1 MSDPSGA
8 SAWVGERRI
17 ATSDDVVNV
26 EGNAYFPLSDV
37 DPAVLT
43 PSRTRTLCLWKGI
56 AGYYTLDVDG
66 AVLRNAAWTY
76 RKPSPLARRIKDR
89 VAFTGVVDVRRGVD
103 S

>member
-1 MSDPSGA
+1 MSHPSSA

-17 ATSDDVVNV
+17 ASSDDIVDV

-37 DPAVLT
+37 DSTVLT
-43 PSRTRTLCLWKGI
+43 PSRTRTLCPWKGI

-76 RKPSPLARRIKDR
+76 RHPSPLARRIKDR
-89 VAFTGVVDVRRGVD
+89 VAFTGVVDVRRGVG